1 MTTSIKHPVLTD
13 HFFETLT
20 KYHNDHMVHREAVTV
35 RDRVLKRTGRNTLT
49 GMPYIFTCLIIA
61 QALEQA
67 MCGYGGRSYSCTLE
81 DEAVG
86 FAIGLQYPKTLA
98 SVFKTLEEPY
108 LNGVLPNPYDRLC
121 NTVLELQQTNEQFAD
136 MIDSLISFNK
146 E

>member
-35 RDRVLKRTGRNTLT
+35 RDRVLKRTGRNTIT
-49 GMPYIFTCLIIA
+49 GMPYIFLCLIIA

-86 FAIGLQYPKTLA
+86 FAFGLQYLA
-98 SVFKTLEEPY
+98 SAFIRALEEPY
-108 LNGVLPNPYDRLC
+108 LNSVLPSSYERLC